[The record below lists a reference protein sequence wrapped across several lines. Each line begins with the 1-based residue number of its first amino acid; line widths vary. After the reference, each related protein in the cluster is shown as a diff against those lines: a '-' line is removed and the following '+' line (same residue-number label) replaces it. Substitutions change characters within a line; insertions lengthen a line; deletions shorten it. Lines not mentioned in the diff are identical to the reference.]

1 MIGPRTA
8 LSRAAAPAALL
19 VALTGTAL
27 LAPFAAAQQEKPQAK
42 AGRHALL
49 VGVSKY
55 PNLEERYQL
64 RGPANDV
71 LLMRDLLQ
79 KQFGFPAENITILAE
94 HHGPDRLPT
103 RAHIAREYARL
114 AKVVQPGDQVVIFM
128 AGHGSQQPEDPNSK
142 DPEPDGLD
150 EIFLPRD
157 VGQWDGST
165 GKVVNAIIDDEI
177 GAWLKAIR
185 DKKASV
191 WVIFD
196 ACHSGTMIRGVNE
209 RTRQAN
215 PSEALG
221 IPKAALRAAQERA
234 AKRDGGKVERTRG
247 GAPVARPKN
256 AIPGGVVAFYA
267 CQDTEVTVEQDLP
280 ANSADEKPY
289 GLLTYTLAQ
298 VLTRAAESST
308 RPLTYKELAQR
319 IQAHYSSVGRS
330 SPTPLIEGKNEERDR
345 EILGDKVWPGR
356 SNLRLVRKGSS
367 LSLNAGAVHGV
378 TAGTILAVY
387 PPADARDADKMV
399 GQVKVTRLKTLSAEV
414 EPYEDRENPARGE
427 LPNGGRCEVVSVDYG
442 SQRLRVA
449 LDPQDDAGKPLTAA
463 DRKRL
468 AGELAKLGKQAR
480 ALLEVVPDLAK
491 ADWLVRLHAGKVYL
505 VPGAEWSRGA
515 GAGKSPLFGPYP
527 RKGKLVDDLKD
538 SLTRIAR
545 AEALK
550 KLAEAPGSA
559 LAGGSGGG
567 RVKLQVELLRFRD
580 ETDRTGQPLTWESEG
595 LVLHK
600 GDRVGMRLRNDS
612 PFPVDVTVLYIDSGY
627 GITDWFPE
635 GGEINRV
642 PAGGR
647 ILVPAVNITPDTF
660 GMENVVILAVKGSGQ
675 QPLDFTF
682 LAQPTLDRERAK
694 ESVRGTPLGRLCQ
707 TAIFGEGN
715 TRSIR
720 RTAVEEYSLRLMPWR
735 VVPTP
740 RPAEP
745 AKRP

>member
-1 MIGPRTA
+1 MIGPRIAPVRVAA
-8 LSRAAAPAALL
+8 LAALAAAM
-19 VALTGTAL
+19 
-27 LAPFAAAQQEKPQAK
+27 LAPPAAAQKSDAKPA
-42 AGRHALL
+42 RHALL

-71 LLMRDLLQ
+71 LLMRDLLR
-79 KQFGFPAENITILAE
+79 KQFGFPAENITVLAE
-94 HHGPDRLPT
+94 HQGPERLPT

-114 AKVVQPGDQVVIFM
+114 ARVVRPGDQVVIFM

-157 VGQWDGST
+157 VGRWDGAT
-165 GKVVNAIIDDEI
+165 GKVVNAITDDEI
-177 GAWLKAIR
+177 GAWLKAIQ

-209 RTRQAN
+209 RTRQAS
-215 PSEALG
+215 PDKALG
-221 IPKAALRAAQERA
+221 IPKAALQAARERA

-247 GAPVARPKN
+247 GAPAVRPKN
-256 AIPGGVVAFYA
+256 AVPGGVVAFYA

-280 ANSADEKPY
+280 ANSADAKPY
-289 GLLTYTLAQ
+289 GLLTYTLAR

-319 IQAHYSSVGRS
+319 IAAHYSSVGRS

-356 SNLRLVRKGSS
+356 SNFRLVRKGSS
-367 LSLNAGAVHGV
+367 VTLNAGAVHGI
-378 TAGTILAVY
+378 TAGTVLAVY
-387 PPADARDADKMV
+387 PPPDAKDADRQM
-399 GQVKVTRLKTLSAEV
+399 GLVKVTRLKTLSAEV
-414 EPYEDRENPARGE
+414 EAYEDRENPARGE
-427 LPNGGRCEVVSVDYG
+427 LTDGCRCEVVSVDYG

-449 LDPQDDAGKPLTAA
+449 LDPQDDAGRPLTAA

-468 AGELAKLGKQAR
+468 AGELARLGKQGL
-480 ALLEVVPDLAK
+480 ALLEVVPDIKK

-505 VPGAEWSRGA
+505 VPAAEWSRGA
-515 GAGKSPLFGPYP
+515 GTGKSPLFGPYP
-527 RKGKLVDDLKD
+527 RKGKLVDELKD

-550 KLAEAPGSA
+550 KLAEAPGTG
-559 LAGGSGGG
+559 LGGG

-580 ETDRTGQPLTWESEG
+580 ETDRKGQPLAWESEG

-600 GDRVGMRLRNDS
+600 GDRIGMRLRNDS
-612 PFPVDVTVLYIDSGY
+612 PFPADVTVLYINSGY
-627 GITDWFPE
+627 GIDDWFPQSGE
-635 GGEINRV
+635 LNRLPPGGTLTVPPVEIT
-642 PAGGR
+642 AETSG
-647 ILVPAVNITPDTF
+647 L
-660 GMENVVILAVKGSGQ
+660 ENVVILAVKGGGQ

-682 LAQPTLDRERAK
+682 LAQPTLDRQRAAK
-694 ESVRGTPLGRLCQ
+694 EQGTAKALASPLGRLCQ
-707 TAIFGEGN
+707 TALYGQGN

-720 RTAVEEYSLRLMPWR
+720 RAAVEEYSLRLMPWR
-735 VVPTP
+735 VLPTR
-740 RPAEP
+740 RPAAA
-745 AKRP
+745 AK